1 TDHITWDYVQQKLHN
16 SFLLS
21 PAFDKTA
28 HLLGIQLADIY
39 IHAIA
44 RFSNIYHSQSNKH
57 GDKRRHLEINHEFGA
72 YPAHFFDIFHPSD
85 SKHNTTENQRGDNH
99 FDQFDKAV
107 TKGFQRYA

>member
-1 TDHITWDYVQQKLHN
+1 FYYVRQKLHN

-21 PAFDKTA
+21 LALANTA
-28 HLLGIQLADIY
+28 HLLGIQFADIY
-39 IHAIA
+39 MHAIV
-44 RFSNIYHSQSNKH
+44 SSGIMHHSHCNYD
-57 GDKRRHLEINHEFGA
+57 GYKRRYLEIMHGFVA

-85 SKHNTTENQRGDNH
+85 SMHNNTEDQRGDNH